1 MPPTKTWKQA
11 ERRVAALFGALRQ
24 RLSGSSG
31 RTDCSAADTTHP
43 TLFIEVKYRESH
55 AVRTLY
61 EETVKKARKE
71 HKTPLV
77 CLVDKGKPGFLLCLH
92 CDDLELVACCVRAA
106 YQAQHPEEA
115 PLEAVTD

>member
-11 ERRVAALFGALRQ
+11 ERRVAALFGSLRQ

-31 RTDCSAADTTHP
+31 RDDCSAADTTHP
-43 TLFIEVKYRESH
+43 ALFIEVKYRDVH

-61 EETVKKARKE
+61 DEVEKKAAKE

-77 CLVDKGKPGFLLCLH
+77 CLVSKRKPGFLLCLH
-92 CDDLELVACCVRAA
+92 CDDLEVVANCVRAA
-106 YQAQHPEEA
+106 YQARNQEEQ
-115 PLEAVTD
+115 PLEA